1 MLDLGESVENHRLLK
16 HIIEDLNE
24 NPQIH
29 PNPMVWT
36 LISQDFPHEKDHF
49 PLFVAGD
56 HKASPGSQVHVLAEF
71 QNEAGVNLVDD

>member
-1 MLDLGESVENHRLLK
+1 MRTPKS
-16 HIIEDLNE
+16 I
-24 NPQIH
+24 QILWFE
-29 PNPMVWT
+29 P
-36 LISQDFPHEKDHF
+36 SFPKIFHMKKDHF